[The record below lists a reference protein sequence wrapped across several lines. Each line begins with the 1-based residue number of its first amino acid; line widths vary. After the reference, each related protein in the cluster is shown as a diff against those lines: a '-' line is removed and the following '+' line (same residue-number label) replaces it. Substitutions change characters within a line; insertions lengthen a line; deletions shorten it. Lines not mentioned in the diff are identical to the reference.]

1 MRHLPNVQII
11 LIEDKAASKEEY
23 NTDYYWEKG
32 SRDIKAAIG
41 KPIDAVFCG
50 SDYLGTNRFESL
62 YCPERYTWA
71 VLLRRDGCDPV
82 APPLR

>member
-62 YCPERYTWA
+62 YCPESEVIYYDLAEVPISSTDIRT
-71 VLLRRDGCDPV
+71 
-82 APPLR
+82 